1 MLGKHISWID
11 HVKTVENKIAKNIG
25 LVYRVSQFL
34 NEDSLRT
41 VYFLYIQSYFNYV
54 NIAWANMYA
63 TKLKRV
69 YSKQKHV
76 VCIVFNNNKITHS
89 KPLFENLNTLNVNQI
104 NIYLYFHIINKLI
117 NNQIP
122 SILNDLIKITDHKY
136 TTNFSQ

>member
-54 NIAWANMYA
+54 NIA
-63 TKLKRV
+63 
-69 YSKQKHV
+69 
-76 VCIVFNNNKITHS
+76 
-89 KPLFENLNTLNVNQI
+89 
-104 NIYLYFHIINKLI
+104 
-117 NNQIP
+117 
-122 SILNDLIKITDHKY
+122 
-136 TTNFSQ
+136 